1 MTENVNVRRVCLDA
15 LVLVMEDK
23 KFLNEVLGDTLSK
36 YQYLEKN
43 KRSYISRMLRGTVE
57 RYIELDACIS
67 AYSSTKINKL
77 NPYIRNILRLAI
89 YEIKYMDSI
98 PDSATCNEY
107 VKLAKKK
114 APSRLSGFVNG
125 ILRSMLRSDFDKVHL
140 QENEVYSMPK
150 WLYDMFEDEYSD
162 AKGICKA
169 FLDDNQLT
177 IRANL
182 AKCEPDKLRAELEAQ
197 GINAKPV
204 SADDILDSK
213 GNKETANLDFA
224 FAIENVDY
232 LEGVKAFKEGLFY
245 VQDISSMMI
254 GAKANVN
261 PGDIIIDVCAAPG
274 GKSLHMAELLK
285 WFEKSSDNSKK
296 GHVYSYDVSEN
307 KVALIRENI
316 ARSGLDNISAA
327 LGDARVSNPDLI
339 DKADIVIAD
348 LPCSGL
354 GVIGKKPDIKSRIK
368 LEDIQQLSELQLEIL
383 NVCKNYVKVGG
394 TLMYSTCTV
403 SKAENSD
410 NVKRFLELNKE
421 FRLIEERQYMPSK
434 LQDGFYIARLIR
446 KSRTPSTS
454 A

>member
-89 YEIKYMDSI
+89 YELKYMDSI

-125 ILRSMLRSDFDKVHL
+125 ILRSMIRSDFDKVRL

-150 WLYDMFEDEYSD
+150 WLYDKFEDEYSD
-162 AKGICKA
+162 AKGICEA

-182 AKCEPDKLRAELEAQ
+182 AKCEPDRLRSELESQ

-213 GNKETANLDFA
+213 GNEETVILDFA

-245 VQDISSMMI
+245 VQDISSMMV

-261 PGDIIIDVCAAPG
+261 PGDTIIDVCAAPG

-285 WFEKSSDNSKK
+285 YQEKGSDNCKK

-327 LGDARVSNPDLI
+327 IGDARVSNPDLI
-339 DKADIVIAD
+339 EKADIVIAD

-354 GVIGKKPDIKSRIK
+354 GVIGKKPDIKSRVNK
-368 LEDIQQLSELQLEIL
+368 EDIESLAMLQQEIL
-383 NVCKNYVKVGG
+383 NVCKDYVKPGG
-394 TLMYSTCTV
+394 TLMYSTCTI
-403 SKAENSD
+403 SMAENAG
-410 NVKRFLELNKE
+410 NVRKFLENNQE
-421 FRLIEERQYMPSK
+421 FELEEERQYMPSK
-434 LQDGFYIARLIR
+434 LQDGFYIARLR
-446 KSRTPSTS
+446 KEY
-454 A
+454 

>member
-89 YEIKYMDSI
+89 YELKYMDSI

-125 ILRSMLRSDFDKVHL
+125 ILRSMIRSDFDKVRL

-150 WLYDMFEDEYSD
+150 WLYDKFEDEYSD
-162 AKGICKA
+162 AK
-169 FLDDNQLT
+169 
-177 IRANL
+177 
-182 AKCEPDKLRAELEAQ
+182 PDRLRSELESQ

-213 GNKETANLDFA
+213 GNKETVNLDFA

-245 VQDISSMMI
+245 VQDISSMMV

-261 PGDIIIDVCAAPG
+261 PGDTIIDVCAAPG

-285 WFEKSSDNSKK
+285 YQEKGSDKCKK
-296 GHVYSYDVSEN
+296 GQVYSYDVSEN

-316 ARSGLDNISAA
+316 ARSGLDNVSAA

-339 DKADIVIAD
+339 EKADIVIAD

-354 GVIGKKPDIKSRIK
+354 GVIGKKPDIKSRVK
-368 LEDIQQLSELQLEIL
+368 KEDIESLAMLQQEIL
-383 NVCKNYVKVGG
+383 NVCKDYVKPGG
-394 TLMYSTCTV
+394 ALMYSTCTI
-403 SKAENSD
+403 SMAENAG
-410 NVKRFLELNKE
+410 NVRKFLDANTGFQLE
-421 FRLIEERQYMPSK
+421 EERQYMPSK
-434 LQDGFYIARLIR
+434 LQDGFYIARLHRNI
-446 KSRTPSTS
+446 
-454 A
+454 

>member
-57 RYIELDACIS
+57 RHIELDACVS

-150 WLYDMFEDEYSD
+150 WLYDMFEDEYGN

-177 IRANL
+177 IRASL

-197 GINAKPV
+197 GINAKHV

-245 VQDISSMMI
+245 VQDISSMMV

-285 WFEKSSDNSKK
+285 YQEKGSDNSKK

-327 LGDARVSNPDLI
+327 LGDARISNPDLVE
-339 DKADIVIAD
+339 KADIVIAD

-354 GVIGKKPDIKSRIK
+354 GVIGKKPDIKSRVNK
-368 LEDIQQLSELQLEIL
+368 EDIESLATLQQEIL
-383 NVCKNYVKVGG
+383 NVCKNYVKPGG
-394 TLMYSTCTV
+394 ALMYSTCTISMV
-403 SKAENSD
+403 ENAG
-410 NVKRFLELNKE
+410 NVRKFLDANTGFQLE
-421 FRLIEERQYMPSK
+421 EERQYMPSK
-434 LQDGFYIARLIR
+434 LQDGFYIARLR
-446 KSRTPSTS
+446 KEY
-454 A
+454 

>member
-1 MTENVNVRRVCLDA
+1 MSDNVNVRRVCLEA

-89 YEIKYMDSI
+89 YELKYMDSI

-125 ILRSMLRSDFDKVHL
+125 ILRSMIRSDFDKVHL

-150 WLYDMFEDEYSD
+150 WLYDKFEDEYSD
-162 AKGICKA
+162 AKGICEA

-182 AKCEPDKLRAELEAQ
+182 AKCEPDRLRAELESQ

-213 GNKETANLDFA
+213 GNKETVNLDFA

-245 VQDISSMMI
+245 VQDISSMMV

-261 PGDIIIDVCAAPG
+261 PGDTIIDVCAAPG

-285 WFEKSSDNSKK
+285 YQEKGSDKCKK
-296 GHVYSYDVSEN
+296 GQVYSYDVSEN

-316 ARSGLDNISAA
+316 ARSGLDNVSAA

-339 DKADIVIAD
+339 EKADIVIAD

-354 GVIGKKPDIKSRIK
+354 GVIGKKPDIKSRVK
-368 LEDIQQLSELQLEIL
+368 KEDIESLAMLQQEIL
-383 NVCKNYVKVGG
+383 NVCKDYVKPGG
-394 TLMYSTCTV
+394 ALMYSTCTI
-403 SKAENSD
+403 SMAENAG
-410 NVKRFLELNKE
+410 NVRKFLDANTGFQLE
-421 FRLIEERQYMPSK
+421 EERQYMPSK
-434 LQDGFYIARLIR
+434 LQDGFYIARLHRNI
-446 KSRTPSTS
+446 
-454 A
+454 

>member
-77 NPYIRNILRLAI
+77 NLYIRNILRLAI
-89 YEIKYMDSI
+89 YELKYMDSI

-150 WLYDMFEDEYSD
+150 WLYDKFEEEYGN

-182 AKCEPDKLRAELEAQ
+182 AKCEPNELRNELDSQ
-197 GINAKPV
+197 GIKANPL
-204 SADDILDSK
+204 SADDILDSN

-245 VQDISSMMI
+245 VQDISSMMV

-261 PGDIIIDVCAAPG
+261 PGDTIIDVCAAPG

-285 WFEKSSDNSKK
+285 YQEKDSDNSKK

-327 LGDARVSNPDLI
+327 IGDARVSNPDLI

-354 GVIGKKPDIKSRIK
+354 GVIGKKPDIKSRVNKENIES
-368 LEDIQQLSELQLEIL
+368 LAALQQEIL
-383 NVCKNYVKVGG
+383 DVCKNYVKPGG
-394 TLMYSTCTV
+394 TLMYSTCTI
-403 SKAENSD
+403 SMAENAG
-410 NVKRFLELNKE
+410 NVRKFLDVNTGFQLE
-421 FRLIEERQYMPSK
+421 EERQYMPSK
-434 LQDGFYIARLIR
+434 LQDGFYIARLHRNI
-446 KSRTPSTS
+446 
-454 A
+454 